1 MRPRWHGGPHDNA
14 GRGRGIDSELPVA
27 SGAERASS
35 RLVVAISSRALFD
48 LADSHRI
55 YEEEG
60 LEAYRAHQIAAEN
73 EILQP
78 GVAFN
83 LVNKLLKL
91 NEVLEQPEVEVILLS
106 RNSADTGLRIF
117 HSIQHYGLA
126 ITRAAFCSGNSP
138 YRYISA
144 FDSQLFL
151 SLDGADV
158 RQALESGVAAATIV
172 PSTHSK
178 QSDDHLKIAF
188 DGDAVLFSDASEKIF
203 QEEGLESFARNERD
217 SAREPLEGGPFKS
230 FLSALHRIQTKAD
243 APISTCLITA
253 RSAPA
258 HERVVRTLRAWN
270 IRIDESLFLG
280 GLPKKDFLRAYE
292 ADIFFDDQLDNCD
305 AASDH
310 VTTGHVPHGVLN
322 AQGS

>member
-1 MRPRWHGGPHDNA
+1 MPDKKSKQGD
-14 GRGRGIDSELPVA
+14 
-27 SGAERASS
+27 

-60 LEAYRAHQIAAEN
+60 LAAYRSHQIAAEN
-73 EILQP
+73 TPLEP

-91 NEVLEQPEVEVILLS
+91 NEILERPAVEVILLS

-117 HSIQHYGLA
+117 HSIQHYRLA
-126 ITRAAFCSGNSP
+126 ISRAAFCSGNSP
-138 YRYISA
+138 WRYIPA
-144 FDSQLFL
+144 FGSQLFL

-158 RQALESGVAAATIV
+158 RQALELGVAAATIV
-172 PSTHSK
+172 PSAHSK

-188 DGDAVLFSDASEKIF
+188 DGDAVLFSDEAEKIY
-203 QEEGLESFARNERD
+203 QQQGLEGFTRNE
-217 SAREPLEGGPFKS
+217 SEAAREPLEGGPFKP
-230 FLSALHRIQTKAD
+230 FLAALQQIQMAFPD
-243 APISTCLITA
+243 GEAPISTCLITA

-258 HERVVRTLRAWN
+258 HERVVRTLRAWK

-280 GLPKKDFLRAYE
+280 GLPKDKFLQAYE
-292 ADIFFDDQLDNCD
+292 ADIFFDDHLDHCD
-305 AASDH
+305 AASNH
-310 VTTGHVPHGVLN
+310 VATGHVPHGVLN
-322 AQGS
+322 T

>member
-1 MRPRWHGGPHDNA
+1 M
-14 GRGRGIDSELPVA
+14 L
-27 SGAERASS
+27 
-35 RLVVAISSRALFD
+35 AISSRALFD

-60 LEAYRAHQIAAEN
+60 LAAYRAHQIAAEN
-73 EILQP
+73 EPLEP

-91 NEVLEQPEVEVILLS
+91 NEVLERPAVEVILLS

-117 HSIQHYGLA
+117 HSIQHYRLA

-138 YRYISA
+138 YRYIPA
-144 FDSQLFL
+144 FGSQLFL

-158 RQALESGVAAATIV
+158 RQALELGVAAATIV
-172 PSTHSK
+172 PSAHSK
-178 QSDDHLKIAF
+178 KSDEHLKIAF
-188 DGDAVLFSDASEKIF
+188 DGDAVLFSDEAEKIY
-203 QEEGLESFARNERD
+203 QEQGLESFTRNERD
-217 SAREPLEGGPFKS
+217 AAREPLEGGPFKP
-230 FLSALHRIQTKAD
+230 FLAALQQIQANFGAGE

-280 GLPKKDFLRAYE
+280 GLPKKEFLQAYE
-292 ADIFFDDQLDNCD
+292 ADIFFDDHRDHCD

-310 VTTGHVPHGVLN
+310 VATGHVPHGVLN
-322 AQGS
+322 P

>member
-1 MRPRWHGGPHDNA
+1 MSAAAPKSAVNA
-14 GRGRGIDSELPVA
+14 PQPTPAKQQQR
-27 SGAERASS
+27 

-55 YEEEG
+55 FEEEG
-60 LEAYRAHQIAAEN
+60 LAAYREHQIAEEN
-73 EILQP
+73 EPLKP

-91 NEVLEQPEVEVILLS
+91 NEVLERPAVEVILLS

-117 HSIQHYGLA
+117 HSIQHYKLA

-138 YRYISA
+138 YRYIPA
-144 FDSQLFL
+144 FGSQLFL

-158 RQALESGVAAATIV
+158 RRALDLGVAAATIM
-172 PSTHSK
+172 PSSHSRK
-178 QSDDHLKIAF
+178 SDDHLKIAF
-188 DGDAVLFSDASEKIF
+188 DGDAVLFSDESEKVF
-203 QEEGLESFARNERD
+203 QEEGLESFTRREREA
-217 SAREPLEGGPFKS
+217 AREPLEGGPFKP
-230 FLSALHRIQTKAD
+230 FLAALQQIQTAFSD
-243 APISTCLITA
+243 DAAPISTCLITA

-280 GLPKKDFLRAYE
+280 GLSKDAFLQAFE
-292 ADIFFDDQLDNCD
+292 ADIYFDDHRDHCD
-305 AASDH
+305 SASNL
-310 VTTGHVPHGVLN
+310 VATGHVPHGVLN
-322 AQGS
+322 P

>member
-1 MRPRWHGGPHDNA
+1 MPDKKSKQGD
-14 GRGRGIDSELPVA
+14 
-27 SGAERASS
+27 

-60 LEAYRAHQIAAEN
+60 LAAYRSHQIAAEN
-73 EILQP
+73 TPLDP

-91 NEVLEQPEVEVILLS
+91 NEILERPAVEVILLS

-117 HSIQHYGLA
+117 HSIQHYRLA
-126 ITRAAFCSGNSP
+126 ISRAAFCSGNSP
-138 YRYISA
+138 WRYIPA
-144 FDSQLFL
+144 FGSQLFL

-158 RQALESGVAAATIV
+158 RQALELGVAAATIV
-172 PSTHSK
+172 PSAHSK

-188 DGDAVLFSDASEKIF
+188 DGDAVLFSDEAEKIY
-203 QEEGLESFARNERD
+203 QQQGLEGFTRNE
-217 SAREPLEGGPFKS
+217 SEAAREPLEGGPFKP
-230 FLSALHRIQTKAD
+230 FLAALQQIQMAFPD
-243 APISTCLITA
+243 GEAPISTCLITA

-258 HERVVRTLRAWN
+258 HERVVRTLRAWK

-280 GLPKKDFLRAYE
+280 GLPKDKFLQAYE
-292 ADIFFDDQLDNCD
+292 ADIFFDDHLDHCD
-305 AASDH
+305 AASNH
-310 VTTGHVPHGVLN
+310 VATGHVPHGVLN
-322 AQGS
+322 T

>member
-1 MRPRWHGGPHDNA
+1 MPDKKSKQGD
-14 GRGRGIDSELPVA
+14 
-27 SGAERASS
+27 

-60 LEAYRAHQIAAEN
+60 LAAYRSHQIAAEN
-73 EILQP
+73 TPLEP

-91 NEVLEQPEVEVILLS
+91 NEILERPAVEVILLS

-117 HSIQHYGLA
+117 HSIQHYRLA
-126 ITRAAFCSGNSP
+126 ISRAAFCSGNSP
-138 YRYISA
+138 WRYIPA
-144 FDSQLFL
+144 FGSQLFL

-158 RQALESGVAAATIV
+158 RQALELGVAAATIV
-172 PSTHSK
+172 PSAHSK

-188 DGDAVLFSDASEKIF
+188 DGDAVLFSDEAEKIY
-203 QEEGLESFARNERD
+203 QRQGLEGFTRNE
-217 SAREPLEGGPFKS
+217 SEAAREPLEGGPFKP
-230 FLSALHRIQTKAD
+230 FLAALQQIQMAFPD
-243 APISTCLITA
+243 GEAPISTCLITA

-258 HERVVRTLRAWN
+258 HERVVRTLRAWK

-280 GLPKKDFLRAYE
+280 GLPKDKFLQAYE
-292 ADIFFDDQLDNCD
+292 ADIFFDDHLDHCD
-305 AASDH
+305 AASNH
-310 VTTGHVPHGVLN
+310 VATGHVPHGVLN
-322 AQGS
+322 T

>member
-1 MRPRWHGGPHDNA
+1 MPDKKSKQGD
-14 GRGRGIDSELPVA
+14 
-27 SGAERASS
+27 

-60 LEAYRAHQIAAEN
+60 LAAYRSHQIAAEN
-73 EILQP
+73 APLEP

-91 NEVLEQPEVEVILLS
+91 NEILERPAVEVILLS

-117 HSIQHYGLA
+117 HSIQHYRLA
-126 ITRAAFCSGNSP
+126 ISRAAFCSGNSP
-138 YRYISA
+138 WRYIPA
-144 FDSQLFL
+144 FGSQLFL

-158 RQALESGVAAATIV
+158 RQALELGVAAATIV
-172 PSTHSK
+172 PSAHSK

-188 DGDAVLFSDASEKIF
+188 DGDAVLFSDEAEKIY
-203 QEEGLESFARNERD
+203 QQQGLEGFTRNE
-217 SAREPLEGGPFKS
+217 SEAAREPLEGGPFKP
-230 FLSALHRIQTKAD
+230 FLAALQQIQMAFPD
-243 APISTCLITA
+243 GEAPISTCLITA

-258 HERVVRTLRAWN
+258 HERVVRTLRAWK

-280 GLPKKDFLRAYE
+280 GLPKDKFLQAYE
-292 ADIFFDDQLDNCD
+292 ADIFFDDHLDHCD
-305 AASDH
+305 AASNH
-310 VTTGHVPHGVLN
+310 VATGHVPHGVLN
-322 AQGS
+322 T

>member
-1 MRPRWHGGPHDNA
+1 M
-14 GRGRGIDSELPVA
+14 L
-27 SGAERASS
+27 
-35 RLVVAISSRALFD
+35 AISSRALFD

-60 LEAYRAHQIAAEN
+60 LAAYRAHQIAAEN
-73 EILQP
+73 EPLEP

-91 NEVLEQPEVEVILLS
+91 NEVLERPAVEVILLS

-117 HSIQHYGLA
+117 HSIQHYRLA

-138 YRYISA
+138 YRYIPA
-144 FDSQLFL
+144 FGSQLFL

-158 RQALESGVAAATIV
+158 RQALELGVAAATIV
-172 PSTHSK
+172 PSAHSK
-178 QSDDHLKIAF
+178 KSDEHLKIAF
-188 DGDAVLFSDASEKIF
+188 DGDAVLFSDEAEKIY
-203 QEEGLESFARNERD
+203 QEQGLESFTRNERD
-217 SAREPLEGGPFKS
+217 AAREPLEGGPFKP
-230 FLSALHRIQTKAD
+230 FLAALQQIQANFSAGE

-280 GLPKKDFLRAYE
+280 GLPKKKFLQAYE
-292 ADIFFDDQLDNCD
+292 ADIFFDDHRDHCD

-310 VTTGHVPHGVLN
+310 VATGHVPHGVLN
-322 AQGS
+322 P

>member
-1 MRPRWHGGPHDNA
+1 MPDKKSKQGD
-14 GRGRGIDSELPVA
+14 
-27 SGAERASS
+27 

-60 LEAYRAHQIAAEN
+60 LAAYRSHQIAAEN
-73 EILQP
+73 TPLEP

-91 NEVLEQPEVEVILLS
+91 NETLERPAVEVILLS

-117 HSIQHYGLA
+117 HSIQHYRLA
-126 ITRAAFCSGNSP
+126 ISRAAFCSGNSP
-138 YRYISA
+138 WRYIPA
-144 FDSQLFL
+144 FGSQLFL

-158 RQALESGVAAATIV
+158 RQALELGVAAATIV
-172 PSTHSK
+172 PSAHSK

-188 DGDAVLFSDASEKIF
+188 DGDAVLFSDEAEKIY
-203 QEEGLESFARNERD
+203 QQQGLEGFTRNE
-217 SAREPLEGGPFKS
+217 SEAAREPLEGGPFKP
-230 FLSALHRIQTKAD
+230 FLGALQQIQMAFPD
-243 APISTCLITA
+243 GEAPISTCLITA

-258 HERVVRTLRAWN
+258 HERVVRTLRAWK

-280 GLPKKDFLRAYE
+280 GLPKDKFLQAYE
-292 ADIFFDDQLDNCD
+292 ADIFFDDHLDHCD
-305 AASDH
+305 AASNH
-310 VTTGHVPHGVLN
+310 VATGHVPHGVLN
-322 AQGS
+322 T

>member
-1 MRPRWHGGPHDNA
+1 M
-14 GRGRGIDSELPVA
+14 
-27 SGAERASS
+27 SS
-35 RLVVAISSRALFD
+35 KTTKKSDCLVVAISSRALFD

-55 YEEEG
+55 FEEQG
-60 LEAYRAHQIAAEN
+60 LAAYREHQIAEEN
-73 EILQP
+73 EPLKP

-91 NEVLEQPEVEVILLS
+91 NEVLEQPAVEVILLS

-117 HSIQHYGLA
+117 HSIQHYKLA

-138 YRYISA
+138 YRYIPA
-144 FDSQLFL
+144 FGSQLFL

-158 RQALESGVAAATIV
+158 RQALELGVAAATIV
-172 PSTHSK
+172 PARHSK

-188 DGDAVLFSDASEKIF
+188 DGDAVLFSDESEKIY
-203 QEEGLESFARNERD
+203 QQEGLESFTRNERK
-217 SAREPLEGGPFKS
+217 SAREPLEGGPFKP
-230 FLSALHRIQTKAD
+230 FLAALQQIQMAFPAGE
-243 APISTCLITA
+243 APIRTCLITA

-280 GLPKKDFLRAYE
+280 GLSKDAFLGAFQ
-292 ADIFFDDQLDNCD
+292 ADIYFDDHREYCD
-305 AASDH
+305 SASNL
-310 VTTGHVPHGVLN
+310 VATGHVPHGVLN
-322 AQGS
+322 S

>member
-1 MRPRWHGGPHDNA
+1 MPDKKSKQGD
-14 GRGRGIDSELPVA
+14 
-27 SGAERASS
+27 

-60 LEAYRAHQIAAEN
+60 LAAYRSHQIAAEN
-73 EILQP
+73 TPLDP

-91 NEVLEQPEVEVILLS
+91 NEILERPAVEVILLS

-117 HSIQHYGLA
+117 HSIQHYRLA
-126 ITRAAFCSGNSP
+126 ISRAAFCSGNSP
-138 YRYISA
+138 WRYIPA
-144 FDSQLFL
+144 FGSQLFL

-158 RQALESGVAAATIV
+158 RQALELGVAAATIV
-172 PSTHSK
+172 PSAHSK

-188 DGDAVLFSDASEKIF
+188 DGDAVLFSDEAEKIY
-203 QEEGLESFARNERD
+203 QQQGLEGFTRNE
-217 SAREPLEGGPFKS
+217 SEAAREPLEGGPFKP
-230 FLSALHRIQTKAD
+230 FLAALQQIQTAFPD
-243 APISTCLITA
+243 GEAPISTCLITA

-258 HERVVRTLRAWN
+258 HERVVRTLRAWK

-280 GLPKKDFLRAYE
+280 GLPKDKFLRAYE
-292 ADIFFDDQLDNCD
+292 ADIFFDDHLDHCD
-305 AASDH
+305 AASNH
-310 VTTGHVPHGVLN
+310 VATGHVPHGVLN
-322 AQGS
+322 S

>member
-1 MRPRWHGGPHDNA
+1 M
-14 GRGRGIDSELPVA
+14 L
-27 SGAERASS
+27 
-35 RLVVAISSRALFD
+35 AISSRALFD

-60 LEAYRAHQIAAEN
+60 LAAYRAHQIAAEN
-73 EILQP
+73 EPLEP

-91 NEVLEQPEVEVILLS
+91 NEVLERPAVEVILLS

-117 HSIQHYGLA
+117 HSIQHYRLA

-138 YRYISA
+138 YRYIPA
-144 FDSQLFL
+144 FGSQLFL

-158 RQALESGVAAATIV
+158 RQALELGVAAATIV
-172 PSTHSK
+172 PSAHSK
-178 QSDDHLKIAF
+178 KSDEHLKIAF
-188 DGDAVLFSDASEKIF
+188 DGDAVLFSDEAEKIY
-203 QEEGLESFARNERD
+203 QEQGLESFTRNERD
-217 SAREPLEGGPFKS
+217 AAREPLEGGPFKP
-230 FLSALHRIQTKAD
+230 FLAALQQIQANFGAGET
-243 APISTCLITA
+243 PISTCLITA

-280 GLPKKDFLRAYE
+280 GLPKKEFLQAYE
-292 ADIFFDDQLDNCD
+292 ADIFFDDHRDHCD

-310 VTTGHVPHGVLN
+310 VATGHVPHGVLN
-322 AQGS
+322 P